1 MLLIR
6 VPDIICKKSRKLS
19 SYDRKGAKA
28 ARFEVAMHG
37 RSRNAAPRRSEV
49 CNGFGLVLEECLRRR
64 DLSWGFEQCNSKP
77 APCRPRACAARRPA
91 LVRSRTRLVEHGGAQ
106 AFHCLLRRTI
116 LYLPCIRV
124 LLVSHITNEPV
135 EKRQQ

>member
-1 MLLIR
+1 MLLLR

-77 APCRPRACAARRPA
+77 APMSAPSLCCSKACLGSFPDQVGRARWGTSVSLPTASHNLVFTMHPCSPRVSYNERAC
-91 LVRSRTRLVEHGGAQ
+91 
-106 AFHCLLRRTI
+106 
-116 LYLPCIRV
+116 
-124 LLVSHITNEPV
+124 
-135 EKRQQ
+135 